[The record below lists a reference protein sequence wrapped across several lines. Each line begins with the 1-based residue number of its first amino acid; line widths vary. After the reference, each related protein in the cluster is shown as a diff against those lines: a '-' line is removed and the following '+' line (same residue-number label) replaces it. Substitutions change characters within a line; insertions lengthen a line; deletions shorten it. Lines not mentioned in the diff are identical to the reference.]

1 MAITQQVVST
11 TYEITSSG
19 GLDDSQNLL
28 IEVSITKGSAA
39 LSGASEAQI
48 LTFVKNYL
56 QSLTTNPIN
65 VGRVQVVRVDGL

>member
-1 MAITQQVVST
+1 MTITQQIIST
-11 TYEITSSG
+11 TYEITSAG
-19 GLDDSQNLL
+19 GTDDSQNLF
-28 IEVSITKGSAA
+28 ISVSITKGSAA

-65 VGRVQVVRVDGL
+65 VGRVQITRVDGL

>member
-19 GLDDSQNLL
+19 GLDDSENLF
-28 IEVSITKGSAA
+28 ISVSITKGAAA

-48 LTFVKNYL
+48 LGFVKNYL